1 MTAQME
7 RDFRRRYDEGR
18 RMIVRESVEDRS
30 TGNSRDQTCLASD
43 RRP

>member
-1 MTAQME
+1 MTTQVE
-7 RDFRRRYDEGR
+7 SDVRRRYDEGR
-18 RMIVRESVEDRS
+18 RMIVRNSVEDRS